1 MKRTVELPFDINDY
15 FYMVYKWGVHS
26 DLVRKIEITID
37 GLKFYSSNSAFTEY
51 EIGVNVF
58 YTKQEAN
65 ERLEKL
71 KEEQDNGDTINL

>member
-26 DLVRKIEITID
+26 ELVRKIEITID
-37 GLKFYSSNSAFTEY
+37 GLKFYSSDSAFTED

-58 YTKQEAN
+58 YTEKEAS
-65 ERLEKL
+65 ERLAKL
-71 KEEQDNGDTINL
+71 KGEQND

>member
-26 DLVRKIEITID
+26 ELVRKIEITID
-37 GLKFYSSNSAFTEY
+37 GLKFYSCRSAFTED

-58 YTKQEAN
+58 YTEQEAN
-65 ERLEKL
+65 ERLAKL
-71 KEEQDNGDTINL
+71 KGEQHNA